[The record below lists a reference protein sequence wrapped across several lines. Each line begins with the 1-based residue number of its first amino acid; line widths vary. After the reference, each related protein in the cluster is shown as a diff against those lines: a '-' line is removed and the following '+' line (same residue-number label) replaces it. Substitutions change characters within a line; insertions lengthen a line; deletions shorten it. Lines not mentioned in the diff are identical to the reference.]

1 MVFSWSPAGLIWLPS
16 SSRDTGIIDGN
27 RGKQVLLFV
36 GSWGVG
42 ETILS
47 KVTFLVWDSWDMA
60 DMGWWLQDHPLWQ
73 DLKLDKIQQFVL
85 DECDKCLDKVDMR
98 KDASK
103 LRDASL
109 WSRWDPVDCPRGLH
123 QDVQQIF
130 LETPKKKQVDDGWA
144 VGHVSAGFR
153 KAFFFFSKLLTG
165 TYAIFGGLLEL
176 FICLFVYLLICLL
189 IYLVIAFAC
198 SNKFKKQRST
208 RTRSTKQLV
217 SKKGPNKN
225 PLSPALGQ
233 RHPIQTPKSR
243 TANERGDTEY
253 RSAGAHAANT
263 KTCPWGDLA
272 RINVD
277 APRCVVAWTP
287 ELFLWN
293 SKFVLM
299 KFASFAGWVFF
310 SWPHVIFLGEISF
323 SLETSHLCC
332 FSPHFFVIFQS
343 RTAFPALRTASFDV
357 YQRQVMMF
365 SATMSAETRQLCK
378 KFMQAPGHGVTIT
391 CDIFAN
397 QHHWYYWVP
406 LLC

>member
-103 LRDASL
+103 LRDASR

-153 KAFFFFSKLLTG
+153 KAFFFFFEVAHWYICNFWRSTG
-165 TYAIFGGLLEL
+165 TIH
-176 FICLFVYLLICLL
+176 LLICLFT
-189 IYLVIAFAC
+189 YLFIDLFSHCFCMLKQVQEA
-198 SNKFKKQRST
+198 KKY
-208 RTRSTKQLV
+208 
-217 SKKGPNKN
+217 KN
-225 PLSPALGQ
+225 AE
-233 RHPIQTPKSR
+233 HE
-243 TANERGDTEY
+243 A
-253 RSAGAHAANT
+253 
-263 KTCPWGDLA
+263 
-272 RINVD
+272 
-277 APRCVVAWTP
+277 
-287 ELFLWN
+287 
-293 SKFVLM
+293 
-299 KFASFAGWVFF
+299 
-310 SWPHVIFLGEISF
+310 
-323 SLETSHLCC
+323 TS
-332 FSPHFFVIFQS
+332 V
-343 RTAFPALRTASFDV
+343 
-357 YQRQVMMF
+357 
-365 SATMSAETRQLCK
+365 
-378 KFMQAPGHGVTIT
+378 
-391 CDIFAN
+391 
-397 QHHWYYWVP
+397 
-406 LLC
+406 